1 MIATAPIKQI
11 KASKFYRL
19 DELAYYLYDAV
30 IEIDFKI
37 IIWKRI
43 YINWA

>member
-1 MIATAPIKQI
+1 MIAIAPIKQI

-19 DELAYYLYDAV
+19 DGLAYYLFDAV

-37 IIWKRI
+37 II
-43 YINWA
+43 